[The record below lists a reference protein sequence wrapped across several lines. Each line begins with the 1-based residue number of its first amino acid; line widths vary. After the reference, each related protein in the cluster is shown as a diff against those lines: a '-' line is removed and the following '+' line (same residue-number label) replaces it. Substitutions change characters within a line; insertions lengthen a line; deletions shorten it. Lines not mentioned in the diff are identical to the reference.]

1 MDEMESLKSSMDARA
16 RRDKKKKAKI
26 KAKERQRAAIGL
38 HGQDEEGA
46 TQTGEM
52 DLFSLARIKS
62 KAGLDSVS
70 KAEAPGVDAAYD
82 SDDEIEEMA
91 KHDDDF
97 EYDPDLDG
105 DGADNQKRLES
116 ELDMLYEEYK
126 TRHKKR
132 GTKFD
137 AEQKKGRADGV
148 GAQRTALGAGEL
160 DGSDD
165 SDGDDTDDGNERH
178 LSERAQAVLAEGPVD
193 LSERMRQK
201 AKKGKLRIK
210 QGGHGGNERVVFGD
224 DGEAMAPLEALGVKS
239 KNDGPVP
246 DGGEELAAAAKAH
259 YDKIRAERL
268 RADKH
273 DRLREKERLRDIRNK
288 ERMKRRKA
296 DGMTNSDSEGDDDD
310 DLE

>member
-132 GTKFD
+132 GPSLTPSRRRVEPT
-137 AEQKKGRADGV
+137 AWERSARLSAPV
-148 GAQRTALGAGEL
+148 NSTRTTTPTSTPMRMPPRCAPK
-160 DGSDD
+160 
-165 SDGDDTDDGNERH
+165 T
-178 LSERAQAVLAEGPVD
+178 GPP
-193 LSERMRQK
+193 RR
-201 AKKGKLRIK
+201 
-210 QGGHGGNERVVFGD
+210 
-224 DGEAMAPLEALGVKS
+224 
-239 KNDGPVP
+239 
-246 DGGEELAAAAKAH
+246 
-259 YDKIRAERL
+259 RL
-268 RADKH
+268 R
-273 DRLREKERLRDIRNK
+273 RT
-288 ERMKRRKA
+288 RRR
-296 DGMTNSDSEGDDDD
+296 T
-310 DLE
+310 LC

>member
-1 MDEMESLKSSMDARA
+1 MDEMESLKSSMDARS

-126 TRHKKR
+126 TRHKRR

-160 DGSDD
+160 DEDDD
-165 SDGDDTDDGNERH
+165 SDLDADAD
-178 LSERAQAVLAEGPVD
+178 AAAVRTKD
-193 LSERMRQK
+193 R
-201 AKKGKLRIK
+201 
-210 QGGHGGNERVVFGD
+210 
-224 DGEAMAPLEALGVKS
+224 
-239 KNDGPVP
+239 
-246 DGGEELAAAAKAH
+246 AAAKE
-259 YDKIRAERL
+259 AEKDAPQNPML
-268 RADKH
+268 MDLGTKKA
-273 DRLREKERLRDIRNK
+273 
-288 ERMKRRKA
+288 MKAEAKAGMGDWFDNDLFAQPGVKTGSAKQAKAEAKAAAKRKA
-296 DGMTNSDSEGDDDD
+296 LEKDAEDD
-310 DLE
+310 